1 MLRYLKVHI
10 QTRKKKWSTAE
21 TAADHFA
28 LHGSSLA
35 LTFYSPFC
43 RGDTLIYIDL
53 CEPKSFELFKIW
65 RYMDIYEDT
74 LPMGAPSIPNFIKE
88 LLLFSLSAFHFT
100 IRRRKVQPRS
110 ALSAF
115 PLCSSPLCVSG
126 GGYIFVQGSGVCS
139 IADPVKLAH
148 TIDGIHGIIGVYP
161 DIRIKAVP
169 ILRITGIDH

>member
-10 QTRKKKWSTAE
+10 QNRKKKWSTAE

-43 RGDTLIYIDL
+43 RGDTLIYMDL

-74 LPMGAPSIPNFIKE
+74 LPMGAPSIPNFIYTH
-88 LLLFSLSAFHFT
+88 SPS
-100 IRRRKVQPRS
+100 I
-110 ALSAF
+110 F
-115 PLCSSPLCVSG
+115 P
-126 GGYIFVQGSGVCS
+126 
-139 IADPVKLAH
+139 
-148 TIDGIHGIIGVYP
+148 
-161 DIRIKAVP
+161 
-169 ILRITGIDH
+169 

>member
-74 LPMGAPSIPNFIKE
+74 LPMGAPSIPNFIV
-88 LLLFSLSAFHFT
+88 FSISLKSLDF
-100 IRRRKVQPRS
+100 
-110 ALSAF
+110 
-115 PLCSSPLCVSG
+115 
-126 GGYIFVQGSGVCS
+126 QGLPESGVF
-139 IADPVKLAH
+139 
-148 TIDGIHGIIGVYP
+148 G
-161 DIRIKAVP
+161 
-169 ILRITGIDH
+169 LRHFYAIFAWTYMLGNPA

>member
-74 LPMGAPSIPNFIKE
+74 LPMGAPSAPWGCPQRANSK
-88 LLLFSLSAFHFT
+88 
-100 IRRRKVQPRS
+100 RRRGVPSLFLDRRRQLGYNVNCKS
-110 ALSAF
+110 IYADLS
-115 PLCSSPLCVSG
+115 VE
-126 GGYIFVQGSGVCS
+126 
-139 IADPVKLAH
+139 
-148 TIDGIHGIIGVYP
+148 
-161 DIRIKAVP
+161 R
-169 ILRITGIDH
+169 RR